1 MKIAI
6 SGKGGVGKTTLAA
19 GLAHYLASCGYT
31 VYAVDADA
39 DSSLGLALGL
49 PEEVVSNLAP
59 VVDMREEVARVT
71 GGSGAFFSLNPDVNH
86 LLGNYT
92 LRIGSILFLKM
103 GPVKQGGTSC
113 YCRENSVLH
122 ALVSSLLLEKE
133 EVVVMDMSAGI
144 EHLTRGTARG
154 VDLMLVV
161 TEPSQASLQ
170 TAGRVARLATD
181 VGVGQVKFVGNKVRS
196 QTERDMIASAFPP
209 GDMLGIIPF
218 ADMVWQSSIAG
229 GQDNGPVL
237 TPDIREVVAKIVSLV
252 ADTKKIA
259 CVAGK
264 Q

>member
-1 MKIAI
+1 MKIAV

-19 GLAHYLASCGYT
+19 CIAHYLASYGYT

-39 DSSLGLALGL
+39 DASLGLALGF
-49 PEEVVSNLAP
+49 PEEMVSNLAP

-71 GGSGAFFSLNPDVNH
+71 GGSGALFSLNPDVNQ
-86 LLGNYT
+86 LLGKYT
-92 LRIGSILFLKM
+92 LKLGSILFLKM
-103 GPVKQGGTSC
+103 GSVKQGGTSC

-161 TEPSQASLQ
+161 TEPSRASLQ
-170 TAGRVARLATD
+170 TARLVARLATD
-181 VGVGQVKFVGNKVRS
+181 LGVGQVKFIGNKVRS
-196 QTERDMIASAFPP
+196 QAEKDMILSALSS
-209 GDMLGIIPF
+209 GDILGIIPF
-218 ADMVWQSSIAG
+218 TDMVWQSSIAG
-229 GQDNGPVL
+229 RQDSGPVL
-237 TPDIREVVAKIVSLV
+237 TPEIREVVNKIVSLV

-259 CVAGK
+259 YVAGK
-264 Q
+264 